1 MKVLTAKFRQFLDKR
16 SPDARRAINVVI
28 IVIIAIS
35 AFLLLFNFVLPTI
48 KGNAQ
53 FQSMTTAEIIALL
66 AIIVT
71 IVLASVNFITASLN
85 KRYSSKKQLCL
96 DVRFVDDKIIIT
108 STVENTGS
116 GRITPKSFYLFID
129 EGIEK
134 TENDVNI
141 YKFPDIL
148 IHEGC
153 DFDCALSRECKSNSV
168 RGRLPTSVLGDD
180 FKDTFHTHYRL
191 IHISP
196 QSVMFIDPGESFSE
210 DAIFELPVG
219 VYRVILIGTSE
230 EADCMCAHKIFV
242 VSPPKFQSE
251 VDAQQNKTNKED

>member
-1 MKVLTAKFRQFLDKR
+1 MKTFFAKIRQFLDKR
-16 SPDARRAINVVI
+16 SPDARRSINVIII
-28 IVIIAIS
+28 IVIAIS
-35 AFLLLFNFVLPTI
+35 AFFLLFDFVLPSI
-48 KGNAQ
+48 KNNTQ
-53 FQSMTTAEIIALL
+53 FQSMTTAEIIASL

-71 IVLASVNFITASLN
+71 IVLASVNLITASLN

-96 DVRFVDDKIIIT
+96 DVQFVDDKIIIT

-129 EGIEK
+129 EGIKK
-134 TENDVNI
+134 TENDVII

-148 IHEGC
+148 VHEGC

-210 DAIFELPVG
+210 DAIFELSIG

-242 VSPPKFQSE
+242 VSPPKSKNGVE
-251 VDAQQNKTNKED
+251 TKQNETNKED